1 MATSDLANELAKP
14 SFHFDNG
21 ATEKQVT
28 DVVLTQLDDQSSD
41 ISSLATKCLGLLANK
56 VGEERL
62 RAITVSL
69 LQTMITARKEQ
80 QRDVASL
87 ALKTVVTELQPGKAH
102 VLAQAAAPHL
112 LEGLRST
119 SPDVASNSLDTLVEI
134 ASRHGA
140 CLPNIETLRDALIPE
155 LDASRAGIR
164 KRAIHCLA
172 LLASYLPTASLDS
185 LCDAIFLRLESSSSS
200 TTSSSKEQARSYIQA
215 LGALSKS
222 VGFKL
227 GPHMSRAVPLVL
239 VRLKSA
245 EEGDDELMELSLVAV
260 ESFIQRCPAD
270 TRPFLDELTDVCLQF
285 LKFDPNYAAD
295 DENEDEVMGGGS
307 DDEDDFEEDEEVYS
321 DDEDGSWKVR
331 RAGAKLAA
339 ALVSQYPDV
348 LLNIYRQLAPAL
360 VSKFKEREEAVRPDI
375 YQSYNDLTRA
385 VGAAA
390 RRGDAAAQAALD
402 ADVPSVLRALAKQL
416 RGKSTKTKSLALKS
430 LQELVRAAPAAVVS
444 GLGDVVSGVKS
455 ALEDKTS
462 GASALKIDALAFLN
476 AALAASPP
484 AAFQG
489 YAAALAPAVFAAA
502 ADRYYAVSAEALRA
516 CEQFVHVL
524 RPQCPGPIDGQL
536 APLVAPLFDVAAGR
550 LGAQDLSLEVKDASI
565 SCAAAAV
572 AVLGDALEGD
582 TEKVG
587 TLAEEF
593 AAMPRSRGRASKRAK
608 TEKGAKT
615 TASSPSDNPAADGA
629 ASGGG
634 GGVHP
639 SSKISE
645 VLGIL
650 LDRLKN
656 DMTRL
661 TAVRAFGTIAK
672 TPLPLDLS
680 PIVPQALAELT
691 TFLRKAN
698 RQLRLASLS
707 ALTALVA
714 RGGSRTDPAALEST
728 VAETANLVNDAD
740 LAVAAA
746 ALRLVETVVKQQTRA
761 VGAVCEKIMHPAVAL
776 VGSPLLQGGV
786 LEALQSLLSALE
798 QSGSAEASFD
808 RLFEMLSAAG
818 TATAAAPGAPMAA
831 ARCAAVLCRSAGQD
845 KVQSTAKTL
854 LAALETS
861 ETDDATR
868 RFALLCLG
876 ELGRGCDLTS
886 FSGLP
891 TALTS
896 ALASEAIAEA
906 ASFALGGVASGNLA
920 AYLPLLLQQ
929 VKAQAKDAKMQYQ
942 LLRALNEV
950 ITTTAHKPSSSSSS
964 ISLGGDDEDIGGAT
978 ETLMAADQVHEVL
991 SLLLSNASEREEE
1004 CSAVVSE
1011 CLGHLALI
1019 APADVLGALQEH
1031 LSAAAPESRTV
1042 AVSAL
1047 KNAAVERLHP
1057 VDEPLTELLPQALQC
1072 ISDSDVNV
1080 RKAGVHLL
1088 TAAVHNK
1095 PALLENSLDSV
1106 LPLVFTQT
1114 KPDPS
1119 LIRTVDLGPFK
1130 HKIDDGLELRK
1141 AAFESLGV
1149 LMGRCYDRLDP
1160 NILLAALVDGL
1171 SDAYDV
1177 KMQCHALLSTLAVL
1191 APGAVSSSLD
1201 RLVEPL
1207 TATLTAKVKSDAV
1220 KQEVDRNEDM
1230 LRSCLRAISAVN
1242 TLPSAANVQAFKQ
1255 FMEEKVTAGAMKE
1268 RYAAILAEKRQAE
1281 GRGGVIRGVGGG
1293 AGGLDAMDMS

>member
-295 DENEDEVMGGGS
+295 DENEDEVMRGGS

-348 LLNIYRQLAPAL
+348 LLIIYRQLAPAL

-536 APLVAPLFDVAAGR
+536 APLVAPLFGVAAGR

-582 TEKVG
+582 TEK
-587 TLAEEF
+587 
-593 AAMPRSRGRASKRAK
+593 
-608 TEKGAKT
+608 
-615 TASSPSDNPAADGA
+615 
-629 ASGGG
+629 
-634 GGVHP
+634 
-639 SSKISE
+639 